1 MKPLPTLL
9 LAFSYFFLYL
19 IIVYA
24 LGELFVSDLNIIVI
38 LLIGLIFSEIFAL
51 LLLLDVPERI
61 ADKIMKKQK
70 PVVRKDHAPSNDVV
84 EGEEVVVDDFFERK
98 KEEESGGE
106 EIEKQEER
114 MVKPAD

>member
-9 LAFSYFFLYL
+9 LTFSYFFLYL
-19 IIVYA
+19 VIVYA
-24 LGELFVSDLNIIVI
+24 LGELFVSDINVIVI

-51 LLLLDVPERI
+51 LLLLSVPERI
-61 ADKIMKKQK
+61 ADKIMKKPK
-70 PVVRKDHAPSNDVV
+70 AVVCKNDEPNEEIV

-98 KEEESGGE
+98 KDESGGE
-106 EIEKQEER
+106 EIEKQEEG